1 MAIKVKGERKL
12 HKCSIKALKL
22 NNYVLNV
29 IVTCIVCLVVM
40 FGTINAVMA
49 TDAICMTPTD
59 DQYFELR
66 AVQVLDVDNQN
77 KQVIMELWGHNIEF
91 KGFDVRFSY
100 DSSKLNPSKVTTNE
114 LSTNIKEYFEFE
126 SEFKDILQFYSIPY
140 DGEGDG
146 ILAGL
151 FFKPPVSVGGHV
163 IDKDGVGKVIDTGE
177 DLLIGRMSFQM
188 TEEKFSTDW
197 FHLVENTDTYPMTG
211 IKINVD
217 GVNNYQAQS
226 TFRFTDQIASKDA
239 DLLDLIL
246 SSGEINEENPDE
258 STYKEYEFNPIFNK
272 DTLNY
277 EVTLMEY
284 LDKMSIKATQSDPNA
299 KMTIKAPKI
308 EEVKN
313 LDSDVPFEF
322 ELNKLGEPDT
332 VLVIMVTAENGDKKE
347 YKVTIKRPYGTIKG
361 TLQLGNDLRDSM
373 QDSYGIYVEY
383 IADVTL
389 YKPDLIDWDKIIY
402 KDESLD
408 NLNNFDFDVQ
418 VQSDKDDGSYVIY
431 AIPGQYDL
439 ILEKLGFL
447 ASVVRHINL
456 SEGEVIELENKV
468 LLEGDV
474 DRSGII
480 DLDDMVYIV
489 DMTDTMD
496 GDGIYEEKYDF
507 GKKGF
512 VAVDDMVSVV
522 TNSDELITIVE
533 Y

>member
-1 MAIKVKGERKL
+1 MIK
-12 HKCSIKALKL
+12 
-22 NNYVLNV
+22 
-29 IVTCIVCLVVM
+29 M
-40 FGTINAVMA
+40 
-49 TDAICMTPTD
+49 
-59 DQYFELR
+59 
-66 AVQVLDVDNQN
+66 
-77 KQVIMELWGHNIEF
+77 
-91 KGFDVRFSY
+91 GF
-100 DSSKLNPSKVTTNE
+100 
-114 LSTNIKEYFEFE
+114 
-126 SEFKDILQFYSIPY
+126 
-140 DGEGDG
+140 
-146 ILAGL
+146 
-151 FFKPPVSVGGHV
+151 
-163 IDKDGVGKVIDTGE
+163 GKVIETGA

-188 TEEKFSTDW
+188 TEEEFSTDW
-197 FHLVENTDTYPMTG
+197 FHLVESVDTYPMTG

-217 GVNNYQAQS
+217 GINNYQAQS
-226 TFRFTDQIASKDA
+226 TFRFTDQINSKDA

-246 SSGEINEENPDE
+246 SSGVINEENPDE
-258 STYKEYEFNPIFNK
+258 STYKEYEFDPSFDK
-272 DTLNY
+272 DILNY

-284 LDKMSIKATQSDPNA
+284 LDKMSIKAIKSDENA
-299 KMTIKAPKI
+299 SMTIKVAENN
-308 EEVKN
+308 EEN

-322 ELNKLGEPDT
+322 ELNKLGESDT
-332 VLVIMVTAENGDKKE
+332 VLVITVTAENGDTKE
-347 YKVTIKRPYGTIKG
+347 YKVIIKRPYGTIKG
-361 TLQLGNDLRDSM
+361 TLQLGNDLRESM

-383 IADVTL
+383 IANATL
-389 YKPDLIDWDKIIY
+389 YKPDLIEWDKIIY

-408 NLNNFDFDVQ
+408 NLDNFDFDVQ

-456 SEGEVIELENKV
+456 AEGEVIELENKV